1 MRESKT
7 ESGRLDADGERRR
20 KISKDTA
27 MGSSVSTFVGNVLA
41 DDINKDDSMSHL
53 RWIGD
58 VPESFKENPNKMFF
72 MISLDDETSKH
83 VRSLDFSQTLTRTQQ
98 SLYIFS
104 NT

>member
-1 MRESKT
+1 
-7 ESGRLDADGERRR
+7 
-20 KISKDTA
+20 

-72 MISLDDETSKH
+72 MISLDDDTSTQ

>member
-1 MRESKT
+1 MQRLD
-7 ESGRLDADGERRR
+7 SGRGETETERR

-72 MISLDDETSKH
+72 MISLDDDTSTQ